1 MTENTDKKEKA
12 ASKQKPSP
20 FPLCKP
26 HPLNV

>member
-1 MTENTDKKEKA
+1 MTENIDKKEKA
-12 ASKQKPSP
+12 SFKQKSSP